1 MSMDIVD
8 INKLES
14 PTANAGL
21 KKFIT
26 FAKEL
31 NI

>member
-26 FAKEL
+26 FART
-31 NI
+31 